1 MKKKKSTFARIAIP
15 GAIAA
20 AAAVNAVR
28 AAKFVPEKK
37 EYGTLAPE
45 NVDADRAAKN
55 LATAISIPTISYPEK
70 ERVDFTQF
78 EKFHK
83 FLEEA
88 YPLIHKNLTKEIVC
102 EASLMYCWK
111 GTRSDLEPIALLA
124 HQDVV
129 PISEGTEQDWEHP
142 PFEGHNDGEFIWGRG
157 ALDMKNHLI
166 GVMEA
171 VETLLEEGFTPERDV
186 YLLFGQDEEVVA
198 SAESGAR
205 NMMETLKSRGIHLDS
220 VLDEGGAILP
230 VNVKGV
236 LENKYLVGVGIA
248 EKGYTD
254 IEISVNA
261 KGGHSSQP
269 PKHSALG
276 DLANVIKDL
285 EDHQFKA
292 ELMPFVEELFSGLGR
307 NCTFPARLITC
318 NIPYLKPL
326 IKGVMTQIAPA
337 ASLVRTT
344 TGVTMAQGSPAANVL
359 PQKATVTVNFRQMPG
374 TTVEDVVN
382 HIRKVCRNKDIEI
395 KVAKAKEASKFSPTD
410 SRAFKIIEE
419 LCMQECP
426 DNIVAPYLVMGG
438 TDACNYEPICENIYR
453 YAPYKVTV
461 SLLRCTHGTNE
472 RIPVSAVEPGVAFFK
487 RYIRRASAEN

>member
-1 MKKKKSTFARIAIP
+1 MGPKILYGILIALGIFIVITLIRAVFFLPKKRETKPLEDEHVDVERVAKHLS
-15 GAIAA
+15 GAIQ
-20 AAAVNAVR
+20 
-28 AAKFVPEKK
+28 
-37 EYGTLAPE
+37 
-45 NVDADRAAKN
+45 
-55 LATAISIPTISYPEK
+55 IPTISYPENEK
-70 ERVDFTQF
+70 IDWSQF

-83 FLEEA
+83 YLEDS
-88 YPLIHKNLTKEIVC
+88 YPLIHKTLERENVA
-102 EASLMYCWK
+102 EASLLYRWK
-111 GTRSDLEPIALLA
+111 GKNPDLEPIALLS

-129 PISEGTEQDWEHP
+129 PIEPGTEGDWTHE
-142 PFEGHNDGEFIWGRG
+142 PFSGYNDGEFIWGRG

-198 SAESGAR
+198 SGDSGAR
-205 NMMETLKSRGIHLDS
+205 HMMETLKERGIHLDCII
-220 VLDEGGAILP
+220 DEGGAILP
-230 VNVKGV
+230 VNIKGI
-236 LENKYLVGVGIA
+236 LENKDLVGVGIA

-254 IEISVNA
+254 LEISVSA

-276 DLANVIKDL
+276 ELANVIKDI
-285 EDHQFKA
+285 ENHQFKA
-292 ELMPFVEELFSGLGR
+292 EMLPFVEQLFSGLGR
-307 NCTFPARLITC
+307 NCSYPARLITC

-326 IKGVMTQIAPA
+326 IKAVMTQIPPA
-337 ASLVRTT
+337 ACLVRTT

-374 TTVEDVVN
+374 TTVQDVVD

-395 KVAKAKEASKFSPTD
+395 NVAKAKEASKFSPTD
-410 SRAFKIIEE
+410 SRAFNIIKE
-419 LCMQECP
+419 LCMQESA

-453 YAPYKVTV
+453 YAPYKVTIG
-461 SLLRCTHGTNE
+461 LLRCTHGTNE
-472 RIPVSAVEPGVAFFK
+472 RIPVDAVGPGVAFFK